1 MLLPVYRWIEHTAE
15 LQLEI
20 DAPDERAVFADALS
34 ALAELLEDD
43 GDGAPEQRALELEAP
58 DRAGLLAAWLDELVY
73 LADAERFVPEALL
86 ELDLQG
92 QRLEATV
99 RGYLG
104 NPRPLVKAVTRHDLA
119 FAEEAGRCYARV
131 VLDV

>member
-1 MLLPVYRWIEHTAE
+1 MLLPVYRWTEHTAE

-20 DAPDERAVFADALS
+20 DAPDEQAVFANALS

-43 GDGAPEQRALELEAP
+43 GTGPLELRTLELEAP

-73 LADAERFVPEALL
+73 LADAEGFVPESLVEFEL
-86 ELDLQG
+86 EG
-92 QRLEATV
+92 QRLEAAV

-104 NPRPLVKAVTRHDLA
+104 SPRPLVKAVTRHDLA
-119 FAEEAGRCYARV
+119 FGEEAGRCYARV
-131 VLDV
+131 ILDV

>member
-1 MLLPVYRWIEHTAE
+1 VYRWIEHTAE

-20 DAPDERAVFADALS
+20 EASDEQTVFADALS
-34 ALAELLEDD
+34 ALAELLEDE
-43 GDGAPEQRALELEAP
+43 GDGPPELRTLELEAP
-58 DRAGLLAAWLDELVY
+58 DRAELLAGWLDELVY
-73 LADAERFVPEALL
+73 LADAEGFVSEALVEFKL
-86 ELDLQG
+86 RG
-92 QRLEATV
+92 QRLEAAV

-119 FAEEAGRCYARV
+119 FGEEVGHWYARV

>member
-1 MLLPVYRWIEHTAE
+1 VYRWTEHTAE

-20 DAPDERAVFADALS
+20 DVPDEQAVFADALS

-43 GDGAPEQRALELEAP
+43 GDGTPELRRLQLEAP
-58 DRAGLLAAWLDELVY
+58 DRAGLLAAWFDELVY
-73 LADAERFVPEALL
+73 LADAEGFVPEALVEL
-86 ELDLQG
+86 ELAG
-92 QRLEATV
+92 QRLEAAV

-119 FAEEAGRCYARV
+119 FGEEGGRWYAQV

>member
-1 MLLPVYRWIEHTAE
+1 VYRWIEHTAE

-20 DAPDERAVFADALS
+20 DASDEQAVFADALS
-34 ALAELLEDD
+34 ALAELLEDE
-43 GDGAPEQRALELEAP
+43 GDGPPEQRALELEAP
-58 DRAGLLAAWLDELVY
+58 DRAELLAGWLDELVY
-73 LADAERFVPEALL
+73 LADAEGFVPEALVEFKL
-86 ELDLQG
+86 RG
-92 QRLEATV
+92 QRLETAV

-119 FAEEAGRCYARV
+119 FGEEAGRCYARV

>member
-1 MLLPVYRWIEHTAE
+1 VYRWTEHTAE

-20 DAPDERAVFADALS
+20 DVPDEQAVFADALS

-43 GDGAPEQRALELEAP
+43 GDGSPELRRLELEAP

-73 LADAERFVPEALL
+73 LADAEGFVPEALVEL
-86 ELDLQG
+86 ELEG
-92 QRLEATV
+92 QRLEAAV

-104 NPRPLVKAVTRHDLA
+104 NPRPLVKAATHHDLA
-119 FAEEAGRCYARV
+119 FGEEGGRWYAQV